1 MHDIDA
7 VGRPLAFLMIYLGA
21 TWGACWLV
29 CHRLRVVA
37 YRAGYRAG
45 ERSRDLTGGTP

>member
-7 VGRPLAFLMIYLGA
+7 IGRPLAFLMIYTSVA
-21 TWGACWLV
+21 WGACWLV

-45 ERSRDLTGGTP
+45 ARARETGGMR